1 MRRSFF
7 CGLAVAVL
15 ALSVSSLNGCLQSK
29 PTRFYVLHSMLDTRA
44 TTQSTASGQSVA
56 IGIGPVK
63 IPDYLDRPQMATR
76 KGQSGLEYAEYDR
89 WAEPLDKNLARAI
102 SGNLSVLLNTE
113 NVVSFPWPKS
123 TQAIYQVIVEIIRLD
138 SAGDGKVVL
147 DARWTI
153 LSEGAE
159 KQLLAKRSYIETPAP
174 GAGCEP
180 IATAM
185 STAVETLSREIA
197 SAIERLQSE
206 RPAS

>member
-1 MRRSFF
+1 
-7 CGLAVAVL
+7 
-15 ALSVSSLNGCLQSK
+15 
-29 PTRFYVLHSMLDTRA
+29 MLDTPA
-44 TTQSTASGQSVA
+44 STQQAASGQSVT

-76 KGQSGLEYAEYDR
+76 KGQSGLEYAEFDR

-102 SGNLSVLLNTE
+102 SGNLSVLLGTE

-123 TQAIYQVIVEIIRLD
+123 TQAVYQVIVEIIRMD

-147 DARWTI
+147 DAHWTI

-159 KQLLAKRSYIETPAP
+159 KQLLAKRSYIETPAR
-174 GAGCEP
+174 GSGYEAV
-180 IATAM
+180 ATAT
-185 STAVETLSREIA
+185 STAVETLSRDIA